1 MGVLLEAALLG
12 VVQGLTEFLP
22 VSSSAHLILARA
34 FFGWDGE
41 QFGLPFDVA
50 CHVGTLSAILFYFRH
65 DLRDLAAGVPRLLTP
80 RRHPAAMRL
89 WFIGLATVPAV
100 LVGGLA
106 GDLIDRA
113 RTPAVIA
120 VTLGVGGVLMVVAER
135 VGAHRRGHESL
146 TLAEAL
152 AIGAAQACALVPGV
166 SRSGATITMALL
178 LGLTREAGARFS
190 FVLGVPAMLGA
201 ATLEGARL
209 AASEASMD
217 ALTLQVFVVGMVVS
231 GVVGYLT
238 VKFFLRYLVNNTLNA
253 FALYRLALAG
263 VTAAWLVSRG

>member
-22 VSSSAHLILARA
+22 VSSSGHLILARA

-50 CHVGTLSAILFYFRH
+50 CHVGTLAAILLYFRH
-65 DLRDLAAGVPRLLTP
+65 DLLALAAGVPHLARP
-80 RRHPAAMRL
+80 GAHPAARRL
-89 WFIGLATVPAV
+89 WFIALATIPAV
-100 LVGGLA
+100 LVGGLF
-106 GDLIDRA
+106 GDFVDSVRA
-113 RTPAVIA
+113 PGVIA
-120 VTLGVGGVLMVVAER
+120 ATLGIGGILMIVAER
-135 VGAHRRGHESL
+135 VGAQSRSHEGIS
-146 TLAEAL
+146 LAEAM

-201 ATLEGARL
+201 ATLEGAKL
-209 AASEASMD
+209 ARADVPMD
-217 ALTLQVFVVGMVVS
+217 SATMQVFVVGMVVS

-238 VKFFLRYLVNNTLNA
+238 VRFFLRYLVSHTLNA
-253 FALYRLALAG
+253 FAAYRLALAA
-263 VTAAWLVSRG
+263 VTVLWLVS